1 MKKYLSL
8 LMLLFCSCAFFH
20 HASGT
25 DEDWA
30 NAYKMALDN
39 IENKKWDLVHFDKT
53 CFIAFNKNYFQKE
66 GFKLNKNSAVILST
80 MHNLSPNYKDP
91 NYSSLDDFI
100 NSVPCIIYVNNVNVN
115 PKKIDLL
122 YKKISSI
129 DNLEVKDFKFKGF
142 INPFH
147 LKEEMFCQLEHDI
160 VESYHEHKKI
170 ILDKAINYEI
180 IKKGEVEDI
189 NKILIEKGYKKY
201 SINPLI
207 YDDLHY
213 LSIILAVIEQS
224 EKYYQLGYKYPCF
237 ECSL

>member
-1 MKKYLSL
+1 
-8 LMLLFCSCAFFH
+8 
-20 HASGT
+20 
-25 DEDWA
+25 
-30 NAYKMALDN
+30 
-39 IENKKWDLVHFDKT
+39 
-53 CFIAFNKNYFQKE
+53 
-66 GFKLNKNSAVILST
+66 
-80 MHNLSPNYKDP
+80 
-91 NYSSLDDFI
+91 
-100 NSVPCIIYVNNVNVN
+100 
-115 PKKIDLL
+115 
-122 YKKISSI
+122 
-129 DNLEVKDFKFKGF
+129 
-142 INPFH
+142 
-147 LKEEMFCQLEHDI
+147 MFCQLEHDI